1 MASHTESALN
11 KTRPT
16 HKLSTAELYDVETSD
31 QDTINRMAEE
41 MALRLAWPRQRV
53 LDYQQEHLR
62 EILHHAATHSAY
74 YRDTIGHLVESG
86 APLSDFPVMNKT
98 TLMSEF
104 DRIVTDPR
112 LTRALVE
119 EHAVTNRAGH
129 LLLDEY
135 RVAST
140 GGSSGQ
146 RGVFVYDREAWDLTV
161 ANLRRMQRLMGLPPA
176 LRPVGIAAP
185 SPVHLSNRFY
195 AEMRA
200 MFPDSP
206 PLSVVT
212 PMEKVVEALSRYL
225 PDSIST
231 YPSFIR
237 RLADEQV
244 AGRLKIAPILMRSV
258 AEALAPDVRDLV
270 RTTWNIPT
278 TNSYASTEAG
288 IMGSE
293 CREQSGIHLC
303 DDMFLT
309 EIVDDAYRP
318 VSAGTTGAKV
328 LITTLFNRTLPIV
341 RYELSDYLTAIDG
354 PCLCG
359 CAFQRIKD
367 IEGRREEML
376 RVWTPDGREVAVHAP
391 RFWFHLVRV
400 SGIKQYQFVQLPKG
414 IAIRIVPTVGHN
426 PETVRN
432 EVDRIGRAAL
442 SALDAPEG
450 HLEVQIVETIE
461 RSGAAAK
468 QKLVASAPAT

>member
-1 MASHTESALN
+1 MASHTEPALN
-11 KTRPT
+11 PASPT
-16 HKLSTAELYDVETSD
+16 HGLSTAELYDAETSN
-31 QDTINRMAEE
+31 QDTINRIAEE
-41 MALRLAWPRQRV
+41 MALRLAWPRPRV
-53 LDYQQEHLR
+53 LDYQQERLR
-62 EILHHAATHSAY
+62 EILHHTATHSAY

-119 EHAVTNRAGH
+119 EHAATNQAGH

-140 GGSSGQ
+140 GGSSGR
-146 RGVFVYDREAWDLTV
+146 RGVFVYDRRAWDLTV

-200 MFPDSP
+200 MFLDSP
-206 PLSVVT
+206 PLSVIT
-212 PMEKVVEALSRYL
+212 PMEKVVEALNRYL

-270 RTTWNIPT
+270 RATWNIPT

-328 LITTLFNRTLPIV
+328 LL
-341 RYELSDYLTAIDG
+341 
-354 PCLCG
+354 
-359 CAFQRIKD
+359 
-367 IEGRREEML
+367 RRRRPL
-376 RVWTPDGREVAVHAP
+376 VVH
-391 RFWFHLVRV
+391 
-400 SGIKQYQFVQLPKG
+400 S
-414 IAIRIVPTVGHN
+414 
-426 PETVRN
+426 
-432 EVDRIGRAAL
+432 
-442 SALDAPEG
+442 
-450 HLEVQIVETIE
+450 
-461 RSGAAAK
+461 
-468 QKLVASAPAT
+468 PATLRY

>member
-1 MASHTESALN
+1 MGADLIGTHQRPIANDVRCKDRREAAFLCPYGHGISSAKMN
-11 KTRPT
+11 YVIACEPPSRTGG
-16 HKLSTAELYDVETSD
+16 KLTSSVD
-31 QDTINRMAEE
+31 SDDSAQC
-41 MALRLAWPRQRV
+41 RQF
-53 LDYQQEHLR
+53 
-62 EILHHAATHSAY
+62 A
-74 YRDTIGHLVESG
+74 
-86 APLSDFPVMNKT
+86 
-98 TLMSEF
+98 
-104 DRIVTDPR
+104 
-112 LTRALVE
+112 LTRHGV
-119 EHAVTNRAGH
+119 R
-129 LLLDEY
+129 
-135 RVAST
+135 RRSASLSR
-140 GGSSGQ
+140 GGTCQFKARYCPNTPARKIPRS
-146 RGVFVYDREAWDLTV
+146 L
-161 ANLRRMQRLMGLPPA
+161 QRLMGLPPA

-195 AEMRA
+195 AETRA

-206 PLSVVT
+206 PLSVIT
-212 PMEKVVEALSRYL
+212 PMEKVVEALNRYL
-225 PDSIST
+225 PDGVST

-237 RLADEQV
+237 RLAEEQV

-258 AEALAPDVRDLV
+258 AEALAPDVRDLM
-270 RTTWNIPT
+270 RATWNIPT

-303 DDMFLT
+303 GDMFLT
-309 EIVDDAYRP
+309 EIVDDAYQP
-318 VSAGTTGAKV
+318 VSAGTTGVKV
-328 LITTLFNRTLPIV
+328 LITILFNRTLPIV

-367 IEGRREEML
+367 VEGQREEML
-376 RVWTPDGREVAVHAP
+376 QVWAPDGREVAVHAP

-442 SALDAPEG
+442 SAIGAPDG

-461 RSGAAAK
+461 RSGAAAN